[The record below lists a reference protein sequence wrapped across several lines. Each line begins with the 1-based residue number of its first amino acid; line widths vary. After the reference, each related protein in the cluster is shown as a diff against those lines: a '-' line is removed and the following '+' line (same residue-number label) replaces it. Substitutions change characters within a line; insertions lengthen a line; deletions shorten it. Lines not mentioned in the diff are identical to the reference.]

1 MGFLND
7 CLRGFCGRILV
18 RSDEL
23 VEALIFEVWVHVGT
37 ISAFC
42 DNVGLWPDSWEA
54 VPSIFHDDE
63 TGSC

>member
-1 MGFLND
+1 M
-7 CLRGFCGRILV
+7 